1 MNEFIKRFLTAIVVS
16 LIALFFITIGGYF
29 FILFLLILFLLSFFE
44 WFKLCKNKTILFF
57 GTLILSLSFLSAY
70 ILRYEDLPFFILVIL
85 ISITSDIGGY
95 IFGKF
100 FKGPKLTKISPK
112 KTYSGMIGSYFMS
125 ILVGIF
131 YINYL
136 NTNSIYLE
144 LKFSSIIILIII
156 FFISTINQLG
166 DLTISYFKRLKKVDD
181 TGKFLPGHGGILDRI
196 DGLIFS
202 MLVGFLFR
210 LFLL

>member
-1 MNEFIKRFLTAIVVS
+1 M
-16 LIALFFITIGGYF
+16 
-29 FILFLLILFLLSFFE
+29 
-44 WFKLCKNKTILFF
+44 
-57 GTLILSLSFLSAY
+57 
-70 ILRYEDLPFFILVIL
+70 
-85 ISITSDIGGY
+85 SDVGGY

-112 KTYSGMIGSYFMS
+112 KTYSGMMGSYIMS

-136 NTNSIYLE
+136 NTNLIYLE
-144 LKFSSIIILIII
+144 LDFSNQILFFII

-166 DLTISYFKRLKKVDD
+166 DLMISYFKRLKKVND
-181 TGKFLPGHGGILDRI
+181 TGKLLPGHGGILDRI

-202 MLVGFLFR
+202 IIAGFLFK
-210 LFLL
+210 LLLL

>member
-1 MNEFIKRFLTAIVVS
+1 MNEFIKRFLTALVVS
-16 LIALFFITIGGYF
+16 LVAFFFITIGGYF

-44 WFKLCKNKTILFF
+44 WFKLCKNKTILIF
-57 GTLILSLSFLSAY
+57 GTLVLSLSFLSAF

-100 FKGPKLTKISPK
+100 FEGPKLTKISPK

-144 LKFSSIIILIII
+144 LKFSNIIILIII

>member
-44 WFKLCKNKTILFF
+44 WFKLCKNKTILIF
-57 GTLILSLSFLSAY
+57 GTLVLSLSFLSAF

>member
-16 LIALFFITIGGYF
+16 LVAFFFITIGGYF

-44 WFKLCKNKTILFF
+44 WFKLCKNKTILIF
-57 GTLILSLSFLSAY
+57 GTLVLSLSFLSAF

>member
-16 LIALFFITIGGYF
+16 LIALFFIAIGGYF
-29 FILFLLILFLLSFFE
+29 FILFLLNLFLLSFFE

-144 LKFSSIIILIII
+144 LKFSNIIILIII

>member
-44 WFKLCKNKTILFF
+44 WFKLCKNKTILIF
-57 GTLILSLSFLSAY
+57 GTLVLSLSFLSAF

-95 IFGKF
+95 TFGKF

-144 LKFSSIIILIII
+144 LKFSNIIILIII